1 MDIKKEAARVACTL
15 VEDNTS
21 VGLGDG
27 STVRLLAE
35 FLINRMN
42 AGLKIS
48 LFTSSLQTQDFLQTA
63 GVLVNDISRT
73 DTLDIYFDGCD
84 QIDHRL
90 NALKS
95 GSGIHTM
102 EKLLA
107 SMAKKFVIIGD
118 ASKFVQGLDPK
129 FPLVLEVI
137 PSAIAFVQKILLSL
151 YPDCALTIRK
161 SPGPEDKPVLS
172 RNGNLLL
179 DCWFREWPELEMI
192 QIQCKKITGVIE
204 ISLFYQMVNE
214 AIIADYD
221 GIARYVK
228 RNDQIHLLQ
237 TI

>member
-15 VEDNTS
+15 IEDNTA

-42 AGLKIS
+42 AGLKIN
-48 LFTSSLQTQDFLQTA
+48 LFTSSLQTQDFLQAA
-63 GVLVNDISRT
+63 GVMVNDISRA

-84 QIDHRL
+84 QIDSGL

-118 ASKFVQGLDPK
+118 ASKFVQRLDPK
-129 FPLVLEVI
+129 FPLVLEVL
-137 PSAIAFVQKILLSL
+137 PSAIAFVQKIILSL
-151 YPDCALTIRK
+151 YPDCTLNIRK
-161 SPGPEDKPVLS
+161 SPGQEEKPVLT
-172 RNGNLLL
+172 RNANLLL

-192 QIQCKKITGVIE
+192 QIQCKKITGVVE
-204 ISLFYQMVNE
+204 ISLFYQMVSE